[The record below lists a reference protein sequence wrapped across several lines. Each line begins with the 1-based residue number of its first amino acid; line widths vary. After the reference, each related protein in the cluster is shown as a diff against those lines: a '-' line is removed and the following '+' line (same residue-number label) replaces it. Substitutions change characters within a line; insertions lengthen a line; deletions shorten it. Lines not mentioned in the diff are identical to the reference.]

1 MDEQR
6 MEGSYILSFGGGINT
21 VALMV
26 ILLNEKAP
34 LDGVVF
40 ADTGGGN
47 ARDLRLGGSRALV
60 PCRLRDT
67 FRGGESQAPEH

>member
-1 MDEQR
+1 MDEQKR
-6 MEGSYILSFGGGINT
+6 EGSYILSFGGGINT

-40 ADTGGGN
+40 ADTGGETP
-47 ARDLRLGGSRALV
+47 ATYDAVAVAALI
-60 PCRLRDT
+60 PCRLRHP
-67 FRGGESQAPEH
+67 FRGGGSQAPEH